1 MFIKK
6 IVSEPRIVE
15 GRRFVEET
23 IVSKFKKGQIS
34 IRTTY
39 MDGKPL
45 LKQYEL
51 EDRTLLKNVWKSM
64 KKGHETSEMVLDK
77 TLNIIV

>member
-6 IVSEPRIVE
+6 IVSEPRFVE

-23 IVSKFKKGQIS
+23 IISKFNKGQVS

-39 MDGKPL
+39 MDGKPI

-51 EDRTLLKNVWKSM
+51 EDKCILKNVWKSM
-64 KKGHETSEMVLDK
+64 KKGHETGEMVLDK